1 MKRQGASENRLD
13 LPIPDGDV
21 RGYKSQ
27 AGFVLGKLDVTI
39 TTYLKHP
46 FGRFLSHVDWIQHTS
61 QQQCLQAGRQRKYS
75 FSMFTEFLFF
85 TSKLLVKI

>member
-1 MKRQGASENRLD
+1 MPSHSLDHVPASHVNIKCLRDMKRQGASENWLD

-39 TTYLKHP
+39 TTYLKH
-46 FGRFLSHVDWIQHTS
+46 
-61 QQQCLQAGRQRKYS
+61 
-75 FSMFTEFLFF
+75 
-85 TSKLLVKI
+85 LLGDS